1 MLDMDDI
8 YEYKYAHTI
17 VRRKGEPPLSKVLG
31 KDVWA
36 KEKEIRDKEVK
47 MAYGKPAKNMADG
60 DIEKI
65 KKLYE
70 DSEKIPKRQDL

>member
-1 MLDMDDI
+1 MLDMEDI
-8 YEYKYAHTI
+8 YEYKFADTI
-17 VRRKGEPPLSKVLG
+17 VRRKGDSPLSKLLG

-60 DIEKI
+60 DVERIN
-65 KKLYE
+65 KLYE
-70 DSEKIPKRQDL
+70 DSEKVPKRQDL